1 MKEQKYIIENQNSFE
16 LKDIFE
22 CGQCFRWNEQE
33 DGSYI
38 GVIKNGVIQ
47 VKKEKKICKEMNG
60 EKEIIT
66 ITGKCDGNF
75 KEIVEEY
82 FDLNRDYEKIKRQ
95 LENMD
100 LYKQRQMIVEHVF
113 GTIKR
118 DLGYTYFLLRGNE
131 KVKGESFMHF
141 LIYNIKRVCNIKQ
154 IKDIIEEIKAQKA
167 GNYLKSFT
175 IISCFLF
182 WKKTQVLKIH

>member
-1 MKEQKYIIENQNSFE
+1 
-16 LKDIFE
+16 
-22 CGQCFRWNEQE
+22 
-33 DGSYI
+33 
-38 GVIKNGVIQ
+38 
-47 VKKEKKICKEMNG
+47 
-60 EKEIIT
+60 
-66 ITGKCDGNF
+66 
-75 KEIVEEY
+75 
-82 FDLNRDYEKIKRQ
+82 
-95 LENMD
+95 
-100 LYKQRQMIVEHVF
+100 MIVEHVF

>member
-1 MKEQKYIIENQNSFE
+1 MHKKQSGRAIRVTK
-16 LKDIFE
+16 
-22 CGQCFRWNEQE
+22 NEAYLE
-33 DGSYI
+33 
-38 GVIKNGVIQ
+38 
-47 VKKEKKICKEMNG
+47 
-60 EKEIIT
+60 
-66 ITGKCDGNF
+66 
-75 KEIVEEY
+75 
-82 FDLNRDYEKIKRQ
+82 RARKRQ